1 MLKAIEP
8 KRQYE
13 ACDECDGRM
22 VAYNVAEFAAS
33 YTQSN
38 ADAIDDET
46 WAVLVARAR
55 QLCADYKIDPRRVEF
70 LAGPDEWSVGRYENW
85 TGVHAIAGDELIHLF
100 DVIYDQATG
109 LDCLYA
115 VACETCQDNG
125 VILTASSREFGFD
138 HAKCPDCK

>member
-46 WAVLVARAR
+46 
-55 QLCADYKIDPRRVEF
+55 
-70 LAGPDEWSVGRYENW
+70 
-85 TGVHAIAGDELIHLF
+85 
-100 DVIYDQATG
+100 G